1 MSLFDDVINKKIK
14 DWGCPDL
21 MSGADRERGDKI
33 PFSSPLMQ
41 YSTYGGIP
49 RNRITEFY
57 GEPGGGKTTTAVD
70 ICKNAID
77 MFENE
82 HADKLVELR
91 KKSHE
96 IKSAAIQLSELE
108 ENGPRK
114 VLYIDLEHSFDAQWS
129 QTLGIDKSKIKVM
142 QPPDVVAEDI
152 LQTLQELVETN
163 TVGLIVLDSLPSL
176 VPKSE
181 LEKKYGERTV
191 ASLAGLL
198 TVFFRKIVPMLTRY
212 ETTLLIINQIR
223 QNMDNPYVVKTP
235 GGEATKFYASLRIQ
249 FQIGN
254 PVDFLG
260 NELPKSAENPAGY
273 IINSK
278 IIKQKSAPNDRKNG
292 SYFLMCNSGIRVDMD
307 YAQLAMKKYGIIKK
321 TGAWFTIC
329 DPTTGEILEEDGKP
343 VKINGMV
350 KVYEFLQNNLEYFN
364 KLKTF
369 IDNDISGNPEEGV
382 SDGGESSIDEV
393 L

>member
-1 MSLFDDVINKKIK
+1 MSLFDDIINRKKK
-14 DWGCPDL
+14 EWDCPGL
-21 MSGADRERGDKI
+21 MDGADRSRGDKL

-49 RNRITEFY
+49 RNKITEFF
-57 GEPGGGKTTTAVD
+57 GEPSGGKTTTAVD

-77 MFENE
+77 IFESE
-82 HADKLVELR
+82 HAQKLIELR
-91 KKSHE
+91 KKSSE
-96 IKSAAIQLSELE
+96 SKSAAIQLAELE
-108 ENGPRK
+108 DSGPRR

-129 QTLGIDKSKIKVM
+129 RTLGIDKSKIHVM
-142 QPPDVVAEDI
+142 QPPDVIAEEI
-152 LQTLQELVETN
+152 LQTLQELIETN

-176 VPKSE
+176 VPKSD

-198 TVFFRKIVPMLTRY
+198 TIFFRKIVSLLTRY
-212 ETTLLIINQIR
+212 ETTLLVINQIR

-235 GGEATKFYASLRIQ
+235 GGEAPKFYASLRIQ

-260 NELPKSAENPAGY
+260 NELPKSAENPSGY

-278 IIKQKSAPNDRKNG
+278 IVKQKSAPNDRKNG

-321 TGAWFTIC
+321 SGAWFSLC
-329 DPTTGEILEEDGKP
+329 DPYTGELLEIDGKP
-343 VKINGMV
+343 FKLNGMT
-350 KVYEFLQNNLEYFN
+350 KVYEFLQTNQEYFN
-364 KLKTF
+364 KLKTY
-369 IDNDISGNPEEGV
+369 IDNDINGITESEI
-382 SDGGESSIDEV
+382 SDDNTSNEV